1 MGIIQVAMELDPR
14 AMYDLIEARVPC
26 NAALAKHPTIQVTKD
41 GKVGFVG
48 LLNGILAKSGVK
60 LTVGVT
66 HAEMT
71 MDYLRIDGDD
81 GSFSE
86 YYRRDYEPY
95 VAGDGQSDGSG
106 AGDGSTGQAGA

>member
-1 MGIIQVAMELDPR
+1 MGKATEAAVKVDHLMGIIQVAMELDPR

-26 NAALAKHPTIQVTKD
+26 NAAFAEHPTIQVTKD

-48 LLNGILAKSGVK
+48 LLNGILARSGVK

-86 YYRRDYEPY
+86 CYRRWAIGRVECR
-95 VAGDGQSDGSG
+95 G
-106 AGDGSTGQAGA
+106 